1 LSGLI
6 ARTRK
11 DEAGITGLETAII
24 LIAFV
29 MVASVFSYV
38 VLSAGI
44 FSSQRAK
51 AAIYEGIDTAGSGVE
66 LRGSVLARVE
76 AGILQTIYFTVAS
89 VSGGN
94 PIDFTD
100 TSSSGN
106 GTDRNK
112 VVISYYDAQRQIAAA
127 NWTMEKV
134 NCINDDNLLDENELF
149 QIAVDLSP
157 LAANIT
163 THHNFTLEV
172 KPPSGAVLAITR
184 TVPARI
190 SQLVNLN

>member
-1 LSGLI
+1 MSGLI
-6 ARTRK
+6 NQTRK

-38 VLSAGI
+38 VLSAGL

-51 AAIYEGIDTAGSGVE
+51 AAIYEGIDTAGSSVE

-76 AGILQTIYFTVAS
+76 GGILQTVYFTVSS
-89 VSGGN
+89 VSGGA
-94 PIDFTD
+94 PINFTD

-106 GTDRNK
+106 GTTQNK
-112 VVISYYDAQRQIAAA
+112 VVISYHDAQRQIAAA
-127 NWTMEKV
+127 NWTMERV
-134 NCINDDNLLDENELF
+134 SRVNDDNLLDESELF

-157 LAANIT
+157 LAANVT
-163 THHNFTLEV
+163 SYHPFTLEV
-172 KPPSGAVLAITR
+172 KPPNGAVLAITR